1 MTVPSEGTN
10 VNVAFDYYVDT
21 YIEVV
26 TSAPDDKKGSSHRP
40 FKANDVGT
48 ISTQKGTSKLG
59 AHPVPYRPEIMAILA
74 EGL

>member
-26 TSAPDDKKGSSHRP
+26 TSAPDDKKGASHKP
-40 FKANDVGT
+40 FKSKDVGT

-59 AHPVPYRPEIMAILA
+59 AHVTTYRPELMAILV